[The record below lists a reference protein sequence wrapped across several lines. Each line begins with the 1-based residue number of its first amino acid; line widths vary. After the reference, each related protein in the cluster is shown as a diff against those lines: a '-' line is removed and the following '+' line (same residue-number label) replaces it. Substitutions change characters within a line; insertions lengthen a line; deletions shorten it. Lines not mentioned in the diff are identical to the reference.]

1 MLPKTIDEE
10 DLHNMFAPYGELREV
25 HIIRGPEGS
34 SKGCAFVKFVD
45 RDAAMVAIEDMN
57 ELIPP
62 VSAVHNSLKQYEAV
76 QIFPLT
82 MLLLHFFLLFYSA
95 PQGSTRP
102 LVVKFADSKKQL
114 KLKDDGGGLSMA
126 AAFDSGNQGDNGQSL
141 QGSGKGPDFWSKQ
154 FQLQQQQQQ
163 QQQMMYSYAVPN
175 SNMQQQQQQQ
185 LLPISLGMQYGGHN
199 NSQQYL
205 YMQQQN
211 NGAIGNYAYD
221 INLNSS
227 GHNGDIGETTNQA
240 RYPVQQPYPRMQ
252 QQYQSNASN
261 RESARLRNAWPST
274 GGRGDKNRGNDGSS
288 LGMNSQEQEDLYSP
302 LDSNGEISRSLLPAQ
317 RPTEGAVHFL
327 IPVNSLMSDKA
338 DSV

>member
-62 VSAVHNSLKQYEAV
+62 VSAEYIFLKQYEAV
-76 QIFPLT
+76 QRFPHT
-82 MLLLHFFLLFYSA
+82 MLLRLLFILFYST

-114 KLKDDGGGLSMA
+114 KLKDEGGGLSMTS
-126 AAFDSGNQGDNGQSL
+126 AFDSGSQGDNGQSL

-163 QQQMMYSYAVPN
+163 QQMMYSYPVPN
-175 SNMQQQQQQQ
+175 NNMQQQQQQQQ
-185 LLPISLGMQYGGHN
+185 LLPISLGMPYGGHN

-227 GHNGDIGETTNQA
+227 GHNGDIGETSNQA

-261 RESARLRNAWPST
+261 RDPPRLRNAWPST

-288 LGMNSQEQEDLYSP
+288 HGMNSQEHEDLYSP

-327 IPVNSLMSDKA
+327 TPVNCLLSDKA